1 VRVVVTRRAE
11 RAAPLVAE
19 LEREGFE
26 VEVCPL
32 IETVPIDDGPIDVA
46 GYDWVVVTSSA
57 GAEQLARRHRGYLP
71 RVAAVGA
78 ATAEM
83 LAAYGIPVDFVPTVA
98 NQQGLV
104 AEFPR
109 PQGRVLF
116 IAAENAGD
124 LIEQE
129 LGADV
134 RVAYATRDLRPTQ
147 LPSGD
152 IVILASGSAARS
164 WAKLELELPAISI
177 GRKTTAAAL
186 AAGIVVVCEARSPD
200 VQGLV
205 DCATA
210 WRASSRS

>member
-1 VRVVVTRRAE
+1 VRVVVTRPAE

-26 VEVCPL
+26 IELCPL
-32 IETVPIDDGPIDVA
+32 IETVAIDDGPIDVM

-57 GAEQLARRHRGYLP
+57 GAEQLARRHRGRLP

-83 LAAYGIPVDFVPTVA
+83 LAAFGIPADFVPTVA
-98 NQQGLV
+98 SQDGLV

-109 PQGRVLF
+109 PPGRVLF
-116 IAAENAGD
+116 VAAKNAGD
-124 LIEQE
+124 LIEEE

-134 RVAYATRDLRPTQ
+134 RVAYATRDVRPTR
-147 LPSGD
+147 LPEGD
-152 IVILASGSAARS
+152 IVILASGSAARA
-164 WAKLELELPAISI
+164 WANLGLELPAISI
-177 GRKTTAAAL
+177 GRTTTAAAV

-210 WRASSRS
+210 WRASSPS

>member
-1 VRVVVTRRAE
+1 VRVIVTRRAE
-11 RAAPLVAE
+11 RAAPLVEA
-19 LEREGFE
+19 LEREAFA

-32 IETVPIDDGPIDVA
+32 IETVPVDDGPIDVA

-78 ATAEM
+78 ATAQS
-83 LAAYGIPVDFVPTVA
+83 LAEHGIPVDFVPTVA
-98 NQQGLV
+98 SQEGLV
-104 AEFPR
+104 EQFPR

-116 IAAENAGD
+116 VSAEDVAD
-124 LIEQE
+124 LIETE

-134 RVAYATRDLRPTQ
+134 RIAYRTRALRPAQ
-147 LPSGD
+147 LPEGD
-152 IVILASGSAARS
+152 VVILASGSAARA
-164 WAKLELELPAISI
+164 WADLGVELPAISI
-177 GRKTTAAAL
+177 GRTTTAAAF
-186 AAGIVVVCEARSPD
+186 AAGIEVICEARSPD